1 MRHLIYTWLNK
12 KYKQNY
18 ILEKPYVGAFIIF
31 LFCFGF
37 LSVYKPLGTH
47 GTQNLSYQETMAI
60 YCFVSVISFFVV
72 IKLLKKVRYFS
83 DNKEWTLF
91 KELISILLILS
102 GIGIAVYFTGFIV
115 EPSVPRW
122 NFPVFFDSFQCA
134 FLINI
139 IPFLFFTIIN
149 YRSFGMQTLSF
160 MESEDNAF
168 MATVQEN
175 IEIISKLKKEQL
187 SFNPGQL
194 LYATSDGNYVLF
206 YLNRNNKIEK
216 EIIRNSISDIEQQLS
231 HIPYFMRTH
240 RAFIVNVKEVRMK
253 KGSTLGYRLKISGI
267 DAEIPVSRSY
277 TQPFNQLLTQYH

>member
-12 KYKQNY
+12 EYQQNY
-18 ILEKPYVGAFIIF
+18 ILKKPYVGAFIIF

-47 GTQNLSYQETMAI
+47 CTQNLSYQETMAI
-60 YCFVSVISFFVV
+60 YCFAFVIPFLG
-72 IKLLKKVRYFS
+72 IITLLKRNRYFS

-91 KELISILLILS
+91 KELICILLILS
-102 GIGIAVYFTGFIV
+102 GIGIGVYITGFLV
-115 EPSVPRW
+115 EPSGPRW
-122 NFPVFFDSFQCA
+122 NFPTFFNSFQSA
-134 FLINI
+134 FLIVI

-160 MESEDNAF
+160 MESEDS
-168 MATVQEN
+168 TLTKKVEEN
-175 IEIISKLKKEQL
+175 IEIISKLKKERL

-253 KGSTLGYRLKISGI
+253 KGSTLGYRLKISSI

-277 TQPFNQLLTQYH
+277 TQPFNQLFTQYH